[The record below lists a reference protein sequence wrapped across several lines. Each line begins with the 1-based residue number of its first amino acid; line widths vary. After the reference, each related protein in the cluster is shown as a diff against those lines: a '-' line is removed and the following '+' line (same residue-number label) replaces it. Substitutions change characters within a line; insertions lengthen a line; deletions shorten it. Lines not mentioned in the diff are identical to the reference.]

1 VDHDRSHTRLDGE
14 QLSPLGSLD
23 DPTRRRLY
31 EHITGSRAPVT
42 RDQASAALG
51 LERSL
56 VAYHLDKL
64 VDEGLLTASF
74 ARPEGRSGPGA
85 GRPAKHYERA
95 DREFTVSLPPR
106 DYRLLAELLARAVET
121 DASGSV
127 RRILDQTAAERGR
140 ELAVANLGDGG
151 DVGGG
156 VDEDDHSAG
165 SDALVRRLA
174 DLGFEPYDDD
184 DGIIR
189 LRNCPFHQLARGH
202 TELVC
207 GMNLAMLS
215 GLTQA
220 LDVDVQAR
228 LDPAPD
234 RCCVAFAID

>member
-1 VDHDRSHTRLDGE
+1 MDHDRSHTRLDGE

-31 EHITGSRAPVT
+31 EHIAGSRAPVT

-140 ELAVANLGDGG
+140 ELAVANLDEVGDGRDGG
-151 DVGGG
+151 D
-156 VDEDDHSAG
+156 HRKG

-174 DLGFEPYDDD
+174 DLGFEPYDD

-220 LDVDVQAR
+220 LDVDARPR